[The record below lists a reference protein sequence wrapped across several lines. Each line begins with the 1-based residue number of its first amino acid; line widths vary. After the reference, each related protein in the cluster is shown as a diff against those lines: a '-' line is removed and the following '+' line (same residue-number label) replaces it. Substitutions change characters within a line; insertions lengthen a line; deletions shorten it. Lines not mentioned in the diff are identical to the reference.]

1 MEEKSASTF
10 LAGTT
15 LRNADEAWGGFGVIK
30 AGRPFVVVP
39 VWLLFNRRLLGLTMA
54 EVTLI
59 LGLKSIQGGDVNKT
73 ISTRKMSNLLGV
85 DARQLGRQLNKLKDK
100 GLLKRVHIGGNDWAW
115 DLGTLEKRLAELMDD
130 PEAYANAV
138 DNLLNK

>member
-1 MEEKSASTF
+1 
-10 LAGTT
+10 
-15 LRNADEAWGGFGVIK
+15 
-30 AGRPFVVVP
+30 
-39 VWLLFNRRLLGLTMA
+39 MA